1 MSLVRLCGLWLWLL
15 LWGSTAATQAEV
27 STEVPVPP
35 LQARVTDL
43 THTLTPAQQSALE
56 QRLADLEARKGAQLA
71 VLIVPT
77 TQPEPIEQYARRV
90 LDAWKLGRKG
100 VDDGALLLVA
110 KDDRTLRIETQYGLE
125 GVIPDAIAKRIIEE
139 QIVPR
144 FKQGD
149 FAGGIEAGVARM
161 IGLVDG
167 EPLPPPAARPAPA
180 ASFGDILPVLAFGVF
195 FVGGLLRMIFGQ
207 FVGASIGGIV
217 VAVVVWLI
225 ASSML
230 AAIVAGLFA
239 FIFLLAGAGRGGT
252 GGWGSGG
259 YGGGWSRGGGWSGGG
274 GGWSGGGG
282 LGGGGGA
289 SGRW

>member
-1 MSLVRLCGLWLWLL
+1 MRFARLWGTWLGILL
-15 LWGSTAATQAEV
+15 LGWAAAIRAEV
-27 STEVPVPP
+27 PAEVPVEVPIP
-35 LQARVTDL
+35 ALQARVTDL
-43 THTLTPAQQSALE
+43 TNTLATE
-56 QRLADLEARKGAQLA
+56 QRATIEGRLADLEARKGAQIA
-71 VLIVPT
+71 VLIIPT
-77 TQPEPIEQYARRV
+77 TQPEAIEQYARRV
-90 LDAWKLGRKG
+90 LDEWKLGRKG
-100 VDDGALLLVA
+100 IDDGALLLVA
-110 KDDRTLRIETQYGLE
+110 KDDRAVRIETQYGLE

-167 EPLPPPAARPAPA
+167 EPLPAPPPARSASA
-180 ASFGDILPVLAFGVF
+180 ASFGDILPILAFGVF
-195 FVGGLLRMIFGQ
+195 FLGGLLRMIFGQ
-207 FVGASIGGIV
+207 FVGASVGGIV

-225 ASSML
+225 ASSVL
-230 AAIVAGLFA
+230 AAVVAGVFA

-259 YGGGWSRGGGWSGGG
+259 YGGGWSGGG
-274 GGWSGGGG
+274 GSWGGGGG

>member
-1 MSLVRLCGLWLWLL
+1 MTLRLACLGVCALL
-15 LWGSTAATQAEV
+15 LGWAVAVQA
-27 STEVPVPP
+27 EVPVPR

-43 THTLTPAQQSALE
+43 TGTLTPERRAAFES
-56 QRLADLEARKGAQLA
+56 RLADLEARKGAQLA

-77 TQPEPIEQYARRV
+77 TGPETIEQYARRV
-90 LDAWKLGRKG
+90 LDEWKLGRKG

-110 KDDRTLRIETQYGLE
+110 KEDRTLRIETQYGLE

-139 QIVPR
+139 DIVPR
-144 FKQGD
+144 FRQGD
-149 FAGGIEAGVARM
+149 FAGGIDAGLGRM
-161 IGLVDG
+161 IGLVEG
-167 EPLPPPAARPAPA
+167 EPMPAPRRA
-180 ASFGDILPVLAFGVF
+180 QGISLGGLGDALPMLAFGVF
-195 FVGGLLRMIFGQ
+195 FVGGLLRAIFGQ
-207 FVGASIGGIV
+207 FVGASVGGALV
-217 VAVVVWLI
+217 GFVVWLI
-225 ASSML
+225 AGSMV

-239 FIFLLAGAGRGGT
+239 FVFVLAGVGRGGT

-259 YGGGWSRGGGWSGGG
+259 YGGGWSSGGG